1 MAVVAQP
8 FRAAKNATKPMTDNR
23 CIHGLDS
30 RFCAACNK
38 KSTAHRPRGAIG
50 SVDLPEIL
58 RFLNEEQVRVTY
70 GAVGE
75 VLGVIPRAMGARLGP
90 HTRERSWIVSAET
103 GFPTDYSRDDM
114 HPSLC
119 RTDEIISSG
128 TELVMRMTSWKA
140 RQDKSG

>member
-1 MAVVAQP
+1 
-8 FRAAKNATKPMTDNR
+8 MTDNR

-38 KSTAHRPRGAIG
+38 KSTADRPRGAIG

-75 VLGVIPRAMGARLGP
+75 VLGVIPRAMGTRLGP
-90 HTRERSWIVSAET
+90 HTRERSWIVSADT
-103 GFPTDYSRDDM
+103 GLPTGYSQDDM
-114 HPSLC
+114 HPSLF
-119 RTDEIISSG
+119 RANEIISSG

-140 RQDKSG
+140 QRDRSG

>member
-1 MAVVAQP
+1 
-8 FRAAKNATKPMTDNR
+8 MTDNC

-90 HTRERSWIVSAET
+90 HTRERSWIVSADT
-103 GFPTDYSRDDM
+103 GLPTGYSQDDM
-114 HPSLC
+114 HPSLF
-119 RTDEIISSG
+119 RANEIIGSG

>member
-1 MAVVAQP
+1 
-8 FRAAKNATKPMTDNR
+8 MTDNR

-38 KSTAHRPRGAIG
+38 KSMAHRPRGAIG

-90 HTRERSWIVSAET
+90 HTRERSWIVSADT
-103 GFPTDYSRDDM
+103 GLSTGYRQDDM
-114 HPSLC
+114 HPSLF
-119 RTDEIISSG
+119 RASEIISSG
-128 TELVMRMTSWKA
+128 TELVMRMTSWKT